1 VDLPAGTT
9 VFFNKEGEFDYCWL
23 SRPTVIQGFECKGH
37 GHSTMTGF
45 YPNGRLKYFWPPENL
60 EVDGVPCKATGFQ
73 SVSLHENGRLRM
85 CRLSRATTIQGR
97 AFTEGEDV
105 ALDENGT
112 LAE

>member
-1 VDLPAGTT
+1 
-9 VFFNKEGEFDYCWL
+9 
-23 SRPTVIQGFECKGH
+23 
-37 GHSTMTGF
+37 MTGF